1 MFIVLVLSE
10 QLTLEQRAGRVFEG
24 WHENPICFPPT
35 YKFIINSDEYFG
47 KDAPIR
53 TKRRTPAW

>member
-1 MFIVLVLSE
+1 MFIVLVLGE

-24 WHENPICFPPT
+24 WHENPIGFPPT

-47 KDAPIR
+47 KDTPIG